1 MPLDAPVMKTF
12 IGMREVYVGPPGGP
26 HAAALR
32 DNRGELE
39 QAPGGAPRADND
51 MTTSSTYSASDG
63 EGYERIM
70 GRWSRRLVGPFL
82 DFAGTADGEDV
93 LDVGCGTGCLAF
105 AVAERR
111 DVRSVRGVDLAP
123 GYVAHARQR
132 NRDARVTFEVGNV
145 HALEL
150 PDGAFDRVLALLVLH
165 FVPRTE
171 QAIAE
176 MRRVARPGATV
187 GAAVWDARGGF
198 VANRIFFDTA
208 AALDPAANER
218 RARNYTRPLTRP
230 GELAA
235 AWRAAGFTDVVETT
249 LAIRMEFDSFEDY
262 WGPYSAQD
270 GPQADYVAT
279 LSDDGRAR
287 LREALRL
294 AYVDGEA
301 DGPRSYAALAW
312 AVKGRAPG

>member
-1 MPLDAPVMKTF
+1 
-12 IGMREVYVGPPGGP
+12 
-26 HAAALR
+26 
-32 DNRGELE
+32 
-39 QAPGGAPRADND
+39 
-51 MTTSSTYSASDG
+51 MTTSSTYSTSDG

-82 DFAGTADGEDV
+82 DFVGTAEGEDV
-93 LDVGCGTGCLAF
+93 LDVGCGTGALAF
-105 AVAERR
+105 AVAQRTREG
-111 DVRSVRGVDLAP
+111 SVRGIDLSPA
-123 GYVAHARQR
+123 YIAYARQL
-132 NRDARVTFEVGNV
+132 NRDARATFEVGNV
-145 HALEL
+145 HALAL
-150 PDGAFDRVLALLVLH
+150 PDRAFDRVLALLVLH
-165 FVPRTE
+165 FVPKTA
-171 QAIAE
+171 QAISE
-176 MRRVARPGATV
+176 MKRVARPGAVV

-249 LAIRMEFDSFEDY
+249 LAIRMEFESFEDY
-262 WGPYSAQD
+262 WGPYSAKD
-270 GPQADYVAT
+270 GPQSDYVAT
-279 LSDDGRAR
+279 LSDAQRER

-294 AYVDGEA
+294 AYLDGEA

-312 AVKGRAPG
+312 AVKGRAP